1 MPSPSPNE
9 LRVQSLLCVALD
21 ATDGHKRVTRT
32 NHFLLVGGSEETH
45 DRMQE
50 TAMLFEEALERRGQ
64 TLDQTDFDEV
74 LELLRE
80 ARAAV
85 S

>member
-1 MPSPSPNE
+1 M
-9 LRVQSLLCVALD
+9 CVALD
-21 ATDGHKRVTRT
+21 AQDGEKRITQT

-45 DRMQE
+45 ERMQE

-74 LELLRE
+74 LELLKE
-80 ARAAV
+80 ARAAAV
-85 S
+85 RTPPTED